1 MFTDPKHQRR
11 GVGTKLLK
19 WGVERADEMGAE
31 MFLEATQIGR
41 HMYEQNGFQ
50 VTQHVI
56 VQVPEKWAHKP
67 MLQYVIMRRPPVE
80 KVHLG

>member
-19 WGVERADEMGAE
+19 WGLERADEMGVE
-31 MFLEATQIGR
+31 IFLEATQFGL

-50 VTQHVI
+50 VTQHIV
-56 VQVPEKWAHKP
+56 VQVPEKWAYKP
-67 MLQYVIMRRPPVE
+67 TLQYVIMRRHPVK
-80 KVHLG
+80 KVI